1 MWLDGTHR
9 EVGMALV
16 TNVVRG
22 QAPERLFLLLHGFG
36 ADENDLGGLLPYLD
50 PDGRFVTILPR
61 GPIAAPPG
69 FAWYDI
75 GGVTGNG
82 ERADATFLANLD
94 ALDDLLDAAAEEHGL
109 PRREAI
115 VGGFSQGAAMALA
128 LGLRRSDREH
138 PTGVLAMSTYLP
150 EIEGLEYDW
159 DAAREIPVLVQHGSE
174 DPLIPVER
182 GRALARTLA
191 GHGVPVVYREYPMQH
206 QVALESVRDAAQWL
220 ASVIAG
226 EHPSEPVPDDPPEG
240 PVRSVDAASFPTE
253 VLGSDVPVI
262 VDFWA
267 PWCGPC
273 RQVSP
278 IVEQIATM
286 RGGAYKV
293 VKINIDD
300 NPAIAQEYGVQSIPM
315 IALFRNGRMER
326 ASVGAKPRQQLEAE
340 LGMLVI
346 P

>member
-1 MWLDGTHR
+1 
-9 EVGMALV
+9 MALV

-22 QAPERLFLLLHGFG
+22 QAPERLFLLVHGIG
-36 ADENDLGGLLPYLD
+36 ADENDLGGLLPHLD
-50 PDGRFVTILPR
+50 PDGRFVTVLPR

-69 FAWYDI
+69 FAWY
-75 GGVTGNG
+75 GVPGVTADGAD
-82 ERADATFLANLD
+82 ADATFLASLD
-94 ALDDLLDAAAEEHGL
+94 ELDDLFDATAEEHGL

-115 VGGFSQGAAMALA
+115 VGGFSQGAGMAVA
-128 LGLRRSDREH
+128 LGLRRSERDH
-138 PTGVLAMSTYLP
+138 PAGVLAMSTYLP
-150 EIEGLEYDW
+150 DIEGLEYDW
-159 DAAREIPVLVQHGSE
+159 EAARDIPVLVQHGSE
-174 DPLIPVER
+174 DPLIPVAH

-191 GHGVPVVYREYPMQH
+191 SHDVPVVYSEYPMQH
-206 QVALESVRDAAQWL
+206 QVALESVREAAGWM
-220 ASVIAG
+220 AAVTAG
-226 EHPSEPVPDDPPEG
+226 ERPSEPVPDDPPEG
-240 PVRSVDAASFPTE
+240 PVRSVDTASFPTE

-278 IVEQIATM
+278 IVEQIAMM
-286 RGGAYKV
+286 RGGSYKV

-326 ASVGAKPRQQLEAE
+326 SSVGAKPRQQLEAE